1 MKKGILMTLFGAFV
15 FIYHLVLTC
24 QSFYAYTDYAYDDEG
39 NIIPDIIYG
48 RGYEIDQDLMVKT
61 FVGLVLLICGIV
73 ALVKYIKKQDTFKT
87 YNTSIIVVG
96 TLMSIYPLGLMFK
109 MINKLASTSNP
120 DKIAGYKGDIVDYL
134 IWAIFGA
141 FILAYGII
149 SYIEHKKKNA

>member
-48 RGYEIDQDLMVKT
+48 RGYEIDQDLMLKT
-61 FVGLVLLICGIV
+61 FVGLILLICGIIV
-73 ALVKYIKKQDTFKT
+73 IIKVMKKQETFKV
-87 YNTSIIVVG
+87 YDTSIIVVG

-109 MINKLASTSNP
+109 MINKLAKAT
-120 DKIAGYKGDIVDYL
+120 DAAKIAGYKADIVSYL

-149 SYIEHKKKNA
+149 SYFEHKKKIA